1 MKIAY
6 TRLKR
11 AILIVTG
18 ALIITVVVVILL
30 ASPIGKYIGKK
41 YGEKYT
47 GRQIKMGLVYINPF
61 TGYVHI
67 SDLVIY
73 ESKNFPGYKKGD
85 SIFFSS
91 KSVSANFAI
100 LKLLSK
106 TIEISEITL
115 DHPKGIIIQNKNKLN
130 FSDWIVA
137 FAPKKTNSA
146 PSTVHF
152 SILKI
157 IIKNGEFHYQE
168 EVTPINYFIKDVNL
182 ESSGK
187 RWNADTMAVKFS
199 FSSGPQTGTAKG
211 TLSIN
216 FKTLDFHLTAIVN
229 KFDLN
234 IIEQYLKPLINYGN
248 FRANL
253 DADIKAKGNFNDQ
266 ENLVAKGMVAINDFH
281 FGKSPEVDY
290 ASFEKLVLQIEELN
304 PKNLKYLFDSV
315 SLTHPFVKYEKYDY
329 LDNLE
334 RMFGKNGENVS
345 SAYADPARFNL
356 IFKIVDY
363 IKVLVKN
370 FLHSYYKVNRIA
382 VYKAD
387 FEFNDFSLS
396 EKFSIKA
403 DPLYII
409 ADSIDKNHKRLVV
422 NLKSEI
428 QPYGNISAILSM
440 NPQNGEDFDLNFNL
454 QKLPATLFNPYL
466 LSYSSYKLDRGTI
479 EFNGIWN
486 VRSGNIQSVNHLVIL
501 DPRVT
506 KRLRNKDTKWLP
518 IPLIMSFVR
527 ERGNVIDYEIP
538 ITGNL
543 KNPKFHLHDVIMD
556 LLTNIFVKPATTGY
570 RFEVKNLESTIEKS
584 LTLKWNL
591 RQKSLLSSQEKFVN
605 EMVDFLKDNPDASIS
620 VYPIL
625 YADREKENILFFEAR
640 KKYFLLSK
648 NEHLLSEDDS
658 DLVNNLS
665 VRDSSFVRYLNK
677 QVGGNMMFTIQE
689 KCNKYVG
696 PALVDSKFKQ
706 LNKEREDAL
715 IAVFKKKSVD
725 NQVKF
730 YPGENTIPYNGFSFF
745 KIVYKGEFPKA
756 ILKAYQKMNEFND
769 VAPRKKYKK
778 ERKQNKTLS
787 LGGKPSS

>member
-1 MKIAY
+1 
-6 TRLKR
+6 
-11 AILIVTG
+11 
-18 ALIITVVVVILL
+18 
-30 ASPIGKYIGKK
+30 
-41 YGEKYT
+41 
-47 GRQIKMGLVYINPF
+47 MGLVYVNPF
-61 TGYVHI
+61 TGYLHI
-67 SDLVIY
+67 SDLKIY
-73 ESKNFPGYKKGD
+73 ESKSLPTYQKGD
-85 SIFFSS
+85 SIFFSANGLG
-91 KSVSANFAI
+91 ANFAL
-100 LKLLSK
+100 LKLFSNTLQ
-106 TIEISEITL
+106 ISNVLL
-115 DHPKGIIIQNKNKLN
+115 DQPKGVIIQSKNELN
-130 FSDWIVA
+130 FTDVIKA
-137 FAPKKTNSA
+137 FTPKSHSTK
-146 PSTVHF
+146 PSTFHF
-152 SILKI
+152 TILSIR
-157 IIKNGEFHYQE
+157 IKNGVFRYREDSM
-168 EVTPINYFIKDVNL
+168 PINYFIKDVNI

-211 TLSIN
+211 TLSVN
-216 FKTLDFHLTAIVN
+216 FKTMDFRLTALVN

-253 DADIKAKGNFNDQ
+253 DADIKAKGNFKDQ

-290 ASFEKLVLQIEELN
+290 ASFDKLVLQIEELN
-304 PKNLKYLFDSV
+304 PKNLKYIFDSV

-370 FLHSYYKVNRIA
+370 FLHSYYKVNRLA

-409 ADSIDKNHKRLVV
+409 ADSIDKNHERLVV
-422 NLKSEI
+422 NLKSGI
-428 QPYGNISAILSM
+428 QPYGNISANLSM
-440 NPQNGEDFDLNFNL
+440 NPKNGEDFDLNFNL
-454 QKLPATLFNPYL
+454 QKLPASLFNPYL
-466 LSYSSYKLDRGTI
+466 ISYSSYNLDRGTI
-479 EFNGIWN
+479 EFHSKWN
-486 VRSGNIQSVNHLVIL
+486 VRGGNIQSVNHLVIL

-556 LLTNIFVKPATTGY
+556 LLTNIFVKPATTAY
-570 RFEVKNLESTIEKS
+570 RIDVKNQESEIEKS
-584 LTLKWNL
+584 LTLKWNI
-591 RQKSLLSSQEKFVN
+591 RQVSLLSSQEKFVS
-605 EMVDFLKDNPDASIS
+605 EMVDFLKNNPDASIS
-620 VYPIL
+620 VYPML
-625 YADREKENILFFEAR
+625 YAEREKENILFFEAK
-640 KKYFLLSK
+640 KKYFLLSN
-648 NEHLLSEDDS
+648 NETHLSEDDS
-658 DLVNNLS
+658 DIVNNLS
-665 VRDSSFVRYLNK
+665 VKDSSFVRYLNK
-677 QVGGNMMFTIQE
+677 QIGGNRMFTIQE
-689 KCNKYVG
+689 KCSKYVG

-706 LNKEREDAL
+706 LNKDREDAM
-715 IAVFKKKSVD
+715 IAVFRKKSVD
-725 NQVKF
+725 NRVKF

-769 VAPRKKYKK
+769 EAPRKKFKK

-787 LGGKPSS
+787 SGGKPST